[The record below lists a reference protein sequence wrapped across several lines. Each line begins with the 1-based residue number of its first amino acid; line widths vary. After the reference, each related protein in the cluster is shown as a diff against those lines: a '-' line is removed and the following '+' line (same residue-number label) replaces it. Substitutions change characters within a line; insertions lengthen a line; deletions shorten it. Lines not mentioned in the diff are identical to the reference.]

1 MPRSLT
7 KAAAVPFAHA
17 WSLLEAYVNACPDA
31 IWEEK
36 HGGWPVWQQV
46 LHAVTVLDFFT
57 CGDKSL
63 LPAPAPQEVL
73 MLTVQG
79 TETVDK
85 AGLRAYMSAVRAR
98 VNAWLEALDD
108 AALPVK
114 DERLSAALG
123 IEVSAVWV
131 LVMLASH
138 TQYHLGS
145 CDAALRDHG
154 LPGVF

>member
-1 MPRSLT
+1 MSRTLT
-7 KAAAVPFAHA
+7 TAAAVTYAHA
-17 WSLLEAYVNACPDA
+17 WSMLEAYTDACPDA

-36 HGGWPVWQQV
+36 HGGWPVWQQM

-57 CGDKSL
+57 CGDASL
-63 LPAPAPQEVL
+63 LPAPAPQDVL

-79 TETVDK
+79 TEKVDK
-85 AGLRAYMSAVRAR
+85 AGLRAYMSAVKGR
-98 VNAWLEALDD
+98 VDAWLAALDD
-108 AALPVK
+108 AALSVK

-123 IEVSAVWV
+123 FEVSAMWV

>member
-1 MPRSLT
+1 MSRTLT
-7 KAAAVPFAHA
+7 TAAAVPFAHA
-17 WSLLEAYVNACPDA
+17 WSLLEAYMDACPEA
-31 IWEEK
+31 VWEEK
-36 HGGWPVWQQV
+36 NGGWPVWQQM

-57 CGDKSL
+57 CGDQPL
-63 LPAPAPQEVL
+63 LPAPAPQDVL

-79 TETVDK
+79 TEKVDK
-85 AGLRAYMSAVRAR
+85 AGLRAYMAAVRGR
-98 VNAWLEALDD
+98 VDAWLAALDD
-108 AALPVK
+108 AALSVK
-114 DERLSAALG
+114 NERLSAALG
-123 IEVSAVWV
+123 FEVSAMWV

>member
-1 MPRSLT
+1 MSRTLT
-7 KAAAVPFAHA
+7 TAAAVPFAHA
-17 WSLLEAYVNACPDA
+17 WSLLEAYVNVCPDA
-31 IWEEK
+31 VWEEK

-57 CGDKSL
+57 CGDKAL

-73 MLTVQG
+73 MLTAQG
-79 TETVDK
+79 TEKVDK
-85 AGLRAYMSAVRAR
+85 AGLRTYMAAVKAR
-98 VNAWLEALDD
+98 VDAWLAALDD
-108 AALPVK
+108 TALSVK
-114 DERLSAALG
+114 DDRLSAALG
-123 IEVSAVWV
+123 FEVGAVWV

-145 CDAALRDHG
+145 CDAALRDQG

>member
-1 MPRSLT
+1 MSRALT
-7 KAAAVPFAHA
+7 DAATVPFAHA
-17 WSLLEAYVNACPDA
+17 WSLLEAYVKVCPDE
-31 IWEEK
+31 IWEET
-36 HGGWPVWQQV
+36 HGGWPVWQQA

-57 CGDKSL
+57 RGDAPP

-79 TETVDK
+79 AETVDK
-85 AGLRAYMSAVRAR
+85 AGLRAYMAAVKAR
-98 VNAWLEALDD
+98 VDAWLAALDD
-108 AALPVK
+108 AALSVR
-114 DERLSAALG
+114 DDRLSAALG
-123 IEVSAVWV
+123 MEISAVWV
-131 LVMLASH
+131 LIMLASH